1 MWSDFVFSLK
11 TFDRR
16 IMIPTLFH
24 ELPKTTEEADEFF
37 KRYHE
42 NFLTRNS
49 LQCLEKAKNVSD
61 IIATGIKN
69 LKSEVHSKDLMLK
82 VRTFKHR
89 NTAFDNMQLLYYT
102 YIYYVLIIA

>member
-1 MWSDFVFSLK
+1 
-11 TFDRR
+11 
-16 IMIPTLFH
+16 MIATLFH

-42 NFLTRNS
+42 NFLNRNS

-61 IIATGIKN
+61 IIATGIEN

-82 VRTFKHR
+82 VC
-89 NTAFDNMQLLYYT
+89 M
-102 YIYYVLIIA
+102 YVLCKHIGTQHAIIVLRIIYIMFDYV